1 VEWDPEQYV
10 RGNYFQNKVSDVFRR
25 GFNVEPCG
33 NILDIG
39 CGDGQYS
46 SVLATHIKHGQ
57 ILGIDSSADMV
68 KHANQHW
75 ARENLSFE
83 VQSIDAFQS
92 HILFDFVLSFWCL
105 HWTNIHKSLPNI
117 FHALKPGGRVYAV
130 FSSFSDN
137 SILHAWQELAK
148 QNRYRE
154 LTKQYVRNKNQDQN
168 YFYRVVNILNQ
179 LPFKQVKINLKITRI
194 YLPRI
199 DYFENLLRIMP
210 FTKAFPK
217 VIVEALIHDLLNLFQ
232 TSCQQKYGG
241 KLYYETR
248 PIFLEAIK

>member
-1 VEWDPEQYV
+1 MVWDPEQYV
-10 RGNYFQNKVSDVFRR
+10 RGNYFQNEVSDVFRR
-25 GFNVEPCG
+25 SFNVEPCG

-46 SVLATHIKHGQ
+46 SVLANHIKHGQ

-83 VQSIDAFQS
+83 VHSIEAFQPHLS
-92 HILFDFVLSFWCL
+92 FDFALSFWCL
-105 HWTNIHKSLPNI
+105 HWTNINESLPNI
-117 FHALKPGGRVYAV
+117 FHALKHGGRMYAV
-130 FSSFSDN
+130 LSSFSDN
-137 SILHAWQELAK
+137 SILQTWQELAK

-154 LTKQYVRNKNQDQN
+154 LTDQYIGNDSQVQE

-179 LPFKQVKINLKITRI
+179 LPFKQVKINLKITRT
-194 YLPRI
+194 YLPTI
-199 DYFENLLRIMP
+199 DYFENLLRTMP
-210 FTKAFPK
+210 FMKAFPK
-217 VIVEALIHDLLNLFQ
+217 MIIDDLINDMLNEFQ
-232 TSCQQKYGG
+232 TICQRRYGG